1 MKKIL
6 LALSLVPAIG
16 MCQLKNKTFTIEGKV
31 ADTKRAVNNTI
42 YLKYQQN
49 GQQFTDS
56 AVLNN
61 GNYHFKGSLQY
72 PVKAVIQLK
81 VADSVEKYYRSTR
94 LLKDYAHEFYLDEGT
109 LLANSSEKLQQ
120 TIIKGA
126 LAETDHQ
133 QLMAKLAPF
142 YTRSAALYE
151 SEGRKIYE
159 SKDVQAIAKYTKK
172 SYAIQDQIDSVE
184 RDFMVTHLESGIAF
198 DMLQEYTRS
207 TLEPSEIEPMFQKLQ
222 SSLKASAEGIAY
234 AARIEKAKKTAIGAL
249 APDFILKDRNGKDQS
264 LSSLKGKL
272 VLLDFWGSWCMPCRQ
287 THPHLK
293 ELYSGYKSKGLE
305 ILGVS
310 NESGN
315 PETDYKKWTT
325 ALDEDKMDWIN
336 VLNTNNRSDKNK
348 GILSDYAVNAF
359 PTKVLIDRNGI
370 IIKRFV
376 GNTSKNAELL
386 DEIVKQQL
394 KSTK

>member
-6 LALSLVPAIG
+6 LALSFVPAIG
-16 MCQLKNKTFTIEGKV
+16 MCQLKNKTFTIEGNV
-31 ADTKRAVNNTI
+31 ADTKRAVNGII
-42 YLKYQQN
+42 YLKYKQN
-49 GQQFTDS
+49 GEQFTDS

-72 PVKAVIQLK
+72 PVKAIIQLK

-94 LLKDYAHEFYLDEGT
+94 LLKDYAHEFYLDQGK

-120 TIIKGA
+120 TIVKGA
-126 LAETDHQ
+126 LAEADHQ
-133 QLMAKLAPF
+133 QLTAKLAPF

-151 SEGRKIYE
+151 SEGRKVYE
-159 SKDVQAIAKYTKK
+159 SKDVQTIAKYTKK

-184 RDFMVTHLESGIAF
+184 RDFMVSHLQSGIAF

-207 TLEPSEIEPMFQKLQ
+207 ALEPSEIAPIFQKLQ
-222 SSLKASAEGIAY
+222 PSLKASAEGIAY
-234 AARIEKAKKTAIGAL
+234 AARIEKAKKTAIGAP
-249 APDFILKDRNGKDQS
+249 A
-264 LSSLKGKL
+264 KGKL

-293 ELYSGYKSKGLE
+293 ELYSEYKSKGLE

-336 VLNTNNRSDKNK
+336 VLNTNSRSDKNK
-348 GILSDYAVNAF
+348 GVLSDYKVNAF
-359 PTKVLIDRNGI
+359 PTKVLIDQNGI

-376 GNTSKNAELL
+376 GNTSKNAEML
-386 DEIVKQQL
+386 DDIVKKHL

>member
-6 LALSLVPAIG
+6 LALSLMPAIG

-31 ADTKRAVNNTI
+31 ADTKRAVNNII
-42 YLKYQQN
+42 YLKYKQN
-49 GQQFTDS
+49 GEQFTDS

-72 PVKAVIQLK
+72 PVKALIQLK

-94 LLKDYAHEFYLDEGT
+94 LLKDYAHEFYLDQGK

-120 TIIKGA
+120 TIVKGS
-126 LAETDHQ
+126 LAEADRQ
-133 QLMAKLAPF
+133 QLTAKLAPF
-142 YTRSAALYE
+142 YAHSAALYE
-151 SEGRKIYE
+151 SEGRKVYE
-159 SKDVQAIAKYTKK
+159 SKDVQSIAKYTKK

-184 RDFMVTHLESGIAF
+184 RNFMVSHLESGIAL

-207 TLEPSEIEPMFQKLQ
+207 ALEPSEIEPMFQKMQ
-222 SSLKASAEGIAY
+222 PSLKASAEGIAY
-234 AARIEKAKKTAIGAL
+234 AARIEKAKKTAIGAP
-249 APDFILKDRNGKDQS
+249 APDFILKDRNGKDQR

-293 ELYSGYKSKGLE
+293 QLYSEYKSKGLE

-315 PETDYKKWTT
+315 LETDYKKWTA

-336 VLNTNNRSDKNK
+336 VLNTNSRSDKNK
-348 GILSDYAVNAF
+348 GVLSDYAVNAF
-359 PTKVLIDRNGI
+359 PTKVLIDQNGI

-376 GNTSKNAELL
+376 GNTSKNAEML